1 MKKILSILISAII
14 LTISLSALTAC
25 EISDN
30 SENYNDNSSTITNDS
45 SSTTDKP
52 DDNEKSEVT
61 LMGLSATP
69 SYNTRYKRNKQDIAT
84 YDGNNLEMPESTY
97 TFIYKSQTEIY
108 LDIILDNPQNYYIM
122 DFKLTSESQTI
133 QYYDEKMEKWNYINN
148 IWIRWSGSNNQES
161 RYKLRLPS
169 PEISPDKIHISELYY
184 SDRYDKFNRIAVNM
198 NDKETYSIYKVEE
211 GLLETKTVKNTLAAY
226 QFEVV
231 KKEGVTVTKVT
242 NRTDIAEI
250 ELTAEVDG
258 TYKMTESGYLTIEYE
273 KAVENVVYKGV
284 YHKRITKLHL
294 ISTKKNYTWN
304 AMFNNYGHNF
314 HLMYLYEGTDV
325 EKELHYIENE
335 QLWEGQKELTYST
348 VRKDASLYGVW
359 GRRDDGVWEID
370 FSTREKCIEFLQ
382 NTYWVLGED
391 RICLYDIVGE
401 NFELL
406 LTVEDESKY
415 F

>member
-161 RYKLRLPS
+161 RYKLRLPN

-226 QFEVV
+226 QFEIV

-242 NRTDIAEI
+242 NRTDTAEI
-250 ELTAEVDG
+250 ELTAEIDG

-273 KAVENVVYKGV
+273 KAVENVVYKSV

-304 AMFNNYGHNF
+304 AIFSNYGHF
-314 HLMYLYEGTDV
+314 FELMYLYEGTDV
-325 EKELHYIENE
+325 EKELFYIENE
-335 QLWEGQKELTYST
+335 QLWEGKKKLIYST
-348 VRKDASLYGVW
+348 ILKDPSLYGVW
-359 GRRDDGVWEID
+359 GSNKDGSWEVD

-382 NTYWVLGED
+382 NTYWVIGEE
-391 RICLYDIVGE
+391 RIRLYDIVGE

-406 LTVEDESKY
+406 LTFEDENKY
-415 F
+415 Y